1 MLDPVRSNAPAS
13 LFGAVQSASNI
24 NGNQLLQ
31 VPESKFNGWV
41 SHVTPLPSGSTL
53 MFTSSYSWISEV
65 YYSPFQNDNDKAA
78 SYGRLDMRASWTSA
92 DGKMILSGFVN
103 NVLDDVG
110 VLQILREGESEH
122 FRQSAGTTL
131 PRLMGIEFTVSM
143 NAMN

>member
-1 MLDPVRSNAPAS
+1 
-13 LFGAVQSASNI
+13 
-24 NGNQLLQ
+24 
-31 VPESKFNGWV
+31 
-41 SHVTPLPSGSTL
+41 
-53 MFTSSYSWISEV
+53 
-65 YYSPFQNDNDKAA
+65 
-78 SYGRLDMRASWTSA
+78 MRASWTSA